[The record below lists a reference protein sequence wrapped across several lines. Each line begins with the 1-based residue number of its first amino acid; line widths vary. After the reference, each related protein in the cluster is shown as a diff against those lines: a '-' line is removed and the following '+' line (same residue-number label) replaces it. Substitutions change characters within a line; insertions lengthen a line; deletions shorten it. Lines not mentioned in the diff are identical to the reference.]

1 MTTGLS
7 FIDQSQLVCLCTVRG
22 ETIKHKIDLTLFMLT
37 RDPDMV
43 LPLSPFIRAECFA
56 KKCGKNIYLEI
67 KRTEKI

>member
-7 FIDQSQLVCLCTVRG
+7 FIDQSQLVCQCTVRG
-22 ETIKHKIDLTLFMLT
+22 ETIKHKTDLTLFMLT

-56 KKCGKNIYLEI
+56 KKMW
-67 KRTEKI
+67 EKHLFKD